1 MSEQQPEI
9 TQGVGIADAFR
20 YCADLVREQNK
31 DRFLSSLFAP
41 GDGRLYLFALYAF
54 DIETSRVR
62 DLVSDPMAGNIR
74 LQWWREAIDGQ
85 RPEEAAAHP
94 VLTALL
100 CAAQVS
106 DADRAPLTRIVEA
119 RQQELFGGPEAE
131 AASAVFLM
139 AANIL
144 AGKDKKGAED
154 IAAAAEDAG
163 RAVALLNDPADPD
176 SARESYRAFC
186 EKVTGLPKKVLA
198 AFLPMAL
205 VHLRLVKGETSQ
217 FRRQIALMRAA
228 WLGFPKI

>member
-154 IAAAAEDAG
+154 IAAAADDAG
-163 RAVALLNDPADPD
+163 RAVRCVRLLHCPEPALGA
-176 SARESYRAFC
+176 SGRRRAAGPGDLS
-186 EKVTGLPKKVLA
+186 GLPRRNCRSGRSPPWLC
-198 AFLPMAL
+198 LHHLHAL
-205 VHLRLVKGETSQ
+205 WT
-217 FRRQIALMRAA
+217 ALQRDRGRP
-228 WLGFPKI
+228 L